1 MDSTAAITA
10 PTEKRRI
17 HALLIRPIGWP
28 TIALSIVLA
37 AWTVWGF
44 SFPGGPSMGTY
55 ASLALGWF
63 TVGSYWFVRL
73 VVCSAIGE
81 LRPVLDAWR
90 HWAAP
95 LAVALVTAALLAT
108 SVPLLVRFNLSQ
120 GEMNQLAR
128 DAASGVVV
136 EGTDSVGL
144 FPIKRVETFQGGV
157 RFIVNEC
164 MADTC
169 GFAYSPKGPPP
180 NLGGE
185 DSYLHLEGSW
195 YLWEESW

>member
-1 MDSTAAITA
+1 MNSTAAITA

-28 TIALSIVLA
+28 TFALSTVLA

-44 SFPGGPSMGTY
+44 SFPGGPSMDTY
-55 ASLALGWF
+55 ASLVLAWL

-73 VVCSAIGE
+73 LVCSAIGK
-81 LRPVLDAWR
+81 LRPILDAWR
-90 HWAAP
+90 RWAAP

-120 GEMNQLAR
+120 GEMDQLAHN
-128 DAASGVVV
+128 AVSGVGVK
-136 EGTDSVGL
+136 GTDSVGL
-144 FPIKRVETFQGGV
+144 FPIERVETFQGGV
-157 RFIVNEC
+157 RFIVNDC

-169 GFAYSPKGPPP
+169 GFAYSPERRPP

-185 DSYLHLEGSW
+185 DSYLYLEGGW